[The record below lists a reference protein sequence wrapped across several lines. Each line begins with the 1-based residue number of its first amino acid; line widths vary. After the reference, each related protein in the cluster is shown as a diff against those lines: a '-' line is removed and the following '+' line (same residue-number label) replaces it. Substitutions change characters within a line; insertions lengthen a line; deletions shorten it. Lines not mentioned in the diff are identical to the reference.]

1 MIATIP
7 VIVALAGALIYSLSS
22 SAKLAE
28 LGRLMFF
35 AGLLIALYALHG
47 AGAVRVLP

>member
-7 VIVALAGALIYSLSS
+7 VIVAVLGALTYALSS

-28 LGRLMFF
+28 LGRLMFLC
-35 AGLLIALYALHG
+35 GLLVALYALHG